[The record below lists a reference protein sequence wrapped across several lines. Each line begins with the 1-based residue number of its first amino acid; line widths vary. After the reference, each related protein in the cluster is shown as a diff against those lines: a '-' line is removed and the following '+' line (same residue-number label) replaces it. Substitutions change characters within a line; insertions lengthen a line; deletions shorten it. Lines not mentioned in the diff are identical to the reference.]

1 MSRRDKGLT
10 ESIFLV
16 GLVMLL
22 SDSYLWKAGLPALV
36 IASALAYGIAWEL
49 PQLLFRKRVGASDQL
64 AASLALTFV
73 LLCFYLGK
81 SDKAIAWTIEQQGQS
96 AAFNSP
102 LWLINDGVLLALTVA
117 VMMVLLAVTT
127 LVLHITQGNKDGK
140 DGLRE
145 RLWQVVT
152 RDAVC
157 LLIGTIA
164 GLGGGAWAVI
174 VAENGLG
181 FGIASWVAAW
191 VVARSWIAT
200 RLSPLLRFSVA
211 VGAALV
217 LSGMVGGV
225 VGAAPTGFV
234 GSSPPHRTVTAALIG
249 MTVAAALI
257 GMTVALA
264 HFSVLSLLKSLLRR
278 GEGEASPHLEDR
290 ALELEPVQP
299 RPKDAPFYVPWVGF
313 YTMRFAGLLV
323 AFFVV
328 GAGWLWGLR

>member
-1 MSRRDKGLT
+1 MSHRDKGLT
-10 ESIFLV
+10 ESVFLV
-16 GLVMLL
+16 GLAMLL
-22 SDSYLWKAGLPALV
+22 SDGYLWRAGLPQLV

-49 PQLLFRKRVGASDQL
+49 PRLLFRRRVGASDQL

-81 SDKAIAWTIEQQGQS
+81 SDKAVARTIEQQGQS

-102 LWLINDGVLLALTVA
+102 LWLISDGVLLALTVA

-127 LVLHITQGNKDGK
+127 LLLHILQGERDGK
-140 DGLRE
+140 DGLGE
-145 RLWQVVT
+145 RFWQVVARNT
-152 RDAVC
+152 VC
-157 LLIGTIA
+157 LLIGVVA

-181 FGIASWVAAW
+181 LGIASWMATW
-191 VVARSWIAT
+191 VVARSWNAI
-200 RLSPLLRFSVA
+200 RLSPLLRYGIAF
-211 VGAALV
+211 GAALV

-225 VGAAPTGFV
+225 VGAVPTDGA
-234 GSSPPHRTVTAALIG
+234 GGSPPNRA
-249 MTVAAALI
+249 VAAALI
-257 GMTVALA
+257 GMAVALA
-264 HFSVLSLLKSLLRR
+264 HFSTLSLLKSSLRR
-278 GEGEASPHLEDR
+278 GEGDEPAHPEGM

-328 GAGWLWGLR
+328 GAGRFWSLR